1 MGYWI
6 RCHYLD
12 ASALVKLVAED
23 EAERPGRQAL
33 RDYYWANTANVYST
47 SYSVTE
53 ALSAFK
59 YKYVRK
65 QISRDEYKDYVRRF
79 LRLTIGAN
87 LRVEDDIP
95 ILSGVVRDEAERMID
110 AYDIDFL
117 DSFQLVV
124 LKRGQFRHMV
134 GGSKTVLITA
144 DRELANSARKEGL
157 AVWYC
162 VDEPAPPAVESPSW
176 WIDQHGA

>member
-1 MGYWI
+1 
-6 RCHYLD
+6 
-12 ASALVKLVAED
+12 VKLVAED
-23 EAERPGRQAL
+23 DAERPGRQAL
-33 RDYYWANTANVYST
+33 RDYYWANAASNVYST
-47 SYSVTE
+47 SYSVAE

-59 YKYVRK
+59 HKYVRK
-65 QISRDEYKDYVRRF
+65 QISRDEYKDYVRKF

-87 LRVEDDIP
+87 LHIEDDVP
-95 ILSGVVRDEAERMID
+95 ILSTTVSEEAERMID

-144 DRELANSARKEGL
+144 DRELAKAAHKEGL

-162 VDEPAPPAVESPSW
+162 VDEPAPPSIESPSW
-176 WIDQHGA
+176 WVDQQSA